1 MRYRFACDCHNHSS
15 CSPDGNDTVLEMRRR
30 AQELGLWAHTLTDH
44 CECQKFPER
53 YRPRVGACL
62 GENGP
67 GNPPGRSTRFYRGI
81 ELGQPNQDLEAA
93 EQALARPGLRLR
105 HRLYPQHPWV

>member
-44 CECQKFPER
+44 CECQKFPN
-53 YRPRVGACL
+53 ATA
-62 GENGP
+62 P
-67 GNPPGRSTRFYRGI
+67 GWSVPGRKWPWKIPQGGSTRFYRGI

-93 EQALARPGLRLR
+93 EQALAGRGLRLR